1 METLTTRPGLA
12 TWWEASRPRTLPASV
27 APVLVGT
34 AAAALVDPADGGA
47 QVLWGRL
54 ALALLVALTLQ
65 IAVNF
70 ANDYFDGVRGVD
82 TEDRVGPRRLV
93 ASGIVSPS
101 QMKRGMAVALGV
113 AAIAGL
119 ALAAMAGGELL
130 LVGAAA
136 LLAAVG
142 YSGGPKPYASA
153 GLGEVFVFVFFG
165 VVATAGSAYVQDE
178 RLTALALVAS
188 LPMGLLATALLVVNN
203 LRDIFTDTAAGKVT
217 LAVRLGDAG
226 TRRLYLLLLAGA
238 LVSVPVLALVAG
250 SPWPLLG
257 LLAAP
262 LAPPALRVVRMAEG
276 PALIAALGLTA
287 RLQLVLAL
295 LLVAG
300 LGLRGVGA

>member
-1 METLTTRPGLA
+1 M
-12 TWWEASRPRTLPASV
+12 
-27 APVLVGT
+27 
-34 AAAALVDPADGGA
+34 
-47 QVLWGRL
+47 
-54 ALALLVALTLQ
+54 
-65 IAVNF
+65 
-70 ANDYFDGVRGVD
+70 
-82 TEDRVGPRRLV
+82 
-93 ASGIVSPS
+93 
-101 QMKRGMAVALGV
+101 
-113 AAIAGL
+113 
-119 ALAAMAGGELL
+119 
-130 LVGAAA
+130 
-136 LLAAVG
+136 
-142 YSGGPKPYASA
+142 
-153 GLGEVFVFVFFG
+153 
-165 VVATAGSAYVQDE
+165 
-178 RLTALALVAS
+178 
-188 LPMGLLATALLVVNN
+188 LATALLVVNN